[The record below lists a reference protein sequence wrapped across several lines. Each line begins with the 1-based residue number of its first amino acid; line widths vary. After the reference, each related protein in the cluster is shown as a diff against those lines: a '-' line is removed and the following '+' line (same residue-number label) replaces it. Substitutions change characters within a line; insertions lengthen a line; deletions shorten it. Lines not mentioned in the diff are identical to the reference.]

1 MSSQRTNEISRIL
14 KSWSDGDRQSRDE
27 LIASVYEELHKIAS
41 RYLRRERSDHTLQP
55 TALVH
60 EAYLKIVDISH
71 ITWQDRAH
79 FFAVASNVMRQILVD
94 HARAREAGKRGGEFR
109 RIALE
114 DAISFSSDRTDVDLL
129 ALDEALEQLSTFD
142 EQQSRIVELR
152 FFGGLTIDETAEV
165 LDISPATVKREW
177 TLARSWLYRKI
188 NRDRQIDSKQ

>member
-1 MSSQRTNEISRIL
+1 MGPQRTRDISRIL

-94 HARAREAGKRGGEFR
+94 HARAREAEKRGGEFR

-114 DAISFSSDRTDVDLL
+114 DAISFSSDRTNVDLL

-188 NRDRQIDSKQ
+188 NRDRRIGSKQ

>member
-1 MSSQRTNEISRIL
+1 MSADRTHEISQIL
-14 KSWSDGDRQSRDE
+14 RSWSDGDRQSRDE

-41 RYLRRERSDHTLQP
+41 RYLRHERSDHTLQP

-94 HARAREAGKRGGEFR
+94 HARAREAEKRGGEFR

-114 DAISFSSDRTDVDLL
+114 DAISFSNDKTDVDLL
-129 ALDEALEQLSTFD
+129 ALDDALEQLSTFD
-142 EQQSRIVELR
+142 DQQSRIVELR
-152 FFGGLTIDETAEV
+152 FFGGLTIEETAEV
-165 LDISPATVKREW
+165 LGISPATVKREW
-177 TLARSWLYRKI
+177 TLARSWLYRKM
-188 NRDRQIDSKQ
+188 NSGKVN